1 MSNNADTQEHR
12 LRDHQLWTD
21 ALIAEPK
28 VYLLNISREF
38 EDLQVAPLLMGLIIK
53 YHFSQPSLGVILQS
67 WRVLKTRD
75 KEVFKNVPGYLNWW
89 KIDWVIWEIKKCFLP
104 SALSLQSKIWVQKN
118 GFREIFLRFKHSP
131 LCLSFAGPEVF
142 KHHIELSLIS
152 QYPIRYSNTFCSQQ
166 KCYKLDMQKWE
177 ICYFL

>member
-1 MSNNADTQEHR
+1 MTLGGATNKIDLFGKPPNQNTLLTQ
-12 LRDHQLWTD
+12 
-21 ALIAEPK
+21 K
-28 VYLLNISREF
+28 NI
-38 EDLQVAPLLMGLIIK
+38 QVAPLKFGQLLK
-53 YHFSQPSLGVILQS
+53 HHFSQPSLGVILQS

-104 SALSLQSKIWVQKN
+104 SAYSLQSKIWVQKN

-142 KHHIELSLIS
+142 KHHIELSIIS
-152 QYPIRYSNTFCSQQ
+152 QYHIRNSKILCSQQ
-166 KCYKLDMQKWE
+166 
-177 ICYFL
+177 IAIN